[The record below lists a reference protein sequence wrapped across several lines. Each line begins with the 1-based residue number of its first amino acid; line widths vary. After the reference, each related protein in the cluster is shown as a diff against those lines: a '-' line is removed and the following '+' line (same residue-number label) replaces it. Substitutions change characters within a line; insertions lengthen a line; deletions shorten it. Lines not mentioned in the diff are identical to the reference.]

1 MFQKFPSEPP
11 KTCVWGHSVHLTL
24 FPVTEVN
31 GSQRESEQGQE
42 FKPKPNLASHQLSLY
57 RGSNLASSPNTQSLC
72 IEINAHWS
80 RGPKAARIP
89 NLSEVKELIK
99 MCSSSIHENENL
111 CVVFKYFWYDKM
123 AMVHGSY
130 APGEQLSRMSTRGAQ
145 VKVWNRNKSWLDPPL
160 SLLSAVFLM
169 GSKNSLVLKG
179 TLAVKTRR
187 SGYCFYGTDRT
198 QNWFR

>member
-1 MFQKFPSEPP
+1 
-11 KTCVWGHSVHLTL
+11 
-24 FPVTEVN
+24 
-31 GSQRESEQGQE
+31 
-42 FKPKPNLASHQLSLY
+42 
-57 RGSNLASSPNTQSLC
+57 
-72 IEINAHWS
+72 
-80 RGPKAARIP
+80 
-89 NLSEVKELIK
+89 
-99 MCSSSIHENENL
+99 
-111 CVVFKYFWYDKM
+111 
-123 AMVHGSY
+123 MVHGSY